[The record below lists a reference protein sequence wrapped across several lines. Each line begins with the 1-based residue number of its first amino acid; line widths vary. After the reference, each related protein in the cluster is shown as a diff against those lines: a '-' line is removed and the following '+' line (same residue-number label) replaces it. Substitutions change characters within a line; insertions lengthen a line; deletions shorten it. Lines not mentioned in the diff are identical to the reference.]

1 MARASR
7 KSSAHPPAAPGQ
19 PGRAWLAGATGSFP
33 VRVALWY
40 FLALGLWWPLG
51 SYYREVL
58 VGVGNAVVGTL
69 PVGGELSVVPYT
81 QPAKDGMTDRV
92 DVAVLVRKPGWV
104 DGRGQKQHVLAK
116 AVATFYQPYMAT
128 VFLTALFVSTAWLP
142 WPARARRGLA
152 AAGWLYLF
160 MLLCVVIDA
169 RYTLSGYSG
178 PASPA
183 WDWSRTAVSLLHF
196 SVTDW
201 PAGVLVVPLVLW
213 ALHVW
218 PPGRL
223 RELRR
228 SDVNVH
234 PAPAP
239 YVQSKQI

>member
-7 KSSAHPPAAPGQ
+7 KSSAHPPAVPAK

-51 SYYREVL
+51 SYYREIL
-58 VGVGNAVVGTL
+58 VGVGNVVVGAL
-69 PVGGELSVVPYT
+69 PLGGELSIVPYT
-81 QPAKDGMTDRV
+81 EPEKDGMTDRV
-92 DVAVLVRKPGWV
+92 DLAVLVRKPGWV

-128 VFLTALFVSTAWLP
+128 AFLVALFLSTHWLP
-142 WPARARRGLA
+142 GPARALRGLA

-160 MLLCVVIDA
+160 MLLCVAIDA
-169 RYTLSGYSG
+169 RFTLAGYGG
-178 PASPA
+178 PASMA

-196 SVTDW
+196 SITDW
-201 PAGVLVVPLVLW
+201 PAGVLFVPLVLW

-218 PPGRL
+218 TPGSL

-228 SDVNVH
+228 SEVDAAPVPTLHVH
-234 PAPAP
+234 AKKP
-239 YVQSKQI
+239 